1 MKKILIID
9 ESALFRDYISK
20 KLEAYSF
27 EVIQAKSGLD
37 GMVKMRSEM
46 PDLVIMDYFLS
57 RKSSMEVLAEKK
69 ENPNT
74 VDIPVILVAAKID
87 KSKVMEIAKF
97 GVKKFFS
104 KPVKIDALLKTI
116 SELLQVPLDIDNT
129 PCIIE
134 AHFNDDILFIEI
146 AQGLNREKIE
156 LLKYKLTELLELYQ
170 VKTPKILIMMSN
182 IELNSEDSG
191 KLRFLLETII
201 EYGNTRAK
209 YIKILTNSDFV
220 KDYIASDEQ
229 FEEIGV
235 ANNLGD
241 AMDELLGLKPDDY
254 AHDEVVHD
262 KLLTSSAPKKDQE
275 ESFQLRFEDQNVEAL
290 EERLDSLGENITIA
304 IVDDDIV
311 IQELVKTVFSETG
324 WETIVYENGKS
335 FVEGVEVHDFDL
347 VFLDLMMPEMN
358 GFQVMEYLKKKNID
372 VPVIV
377 FSALTRKE
385 TVVKAVGYG
394 IHSYMIKPLKP
405 ELIMQKT
412 AEILGRSF

>member
-1 MKKILIID
+1 
-9 ESALFRDYISK
+9 
-20 KLEAYSF
+20 
-27 EVIQAKSGLD
+27 
-37 GMVKMRSEM
+37 MVKMRTEM
-46 PDLVIMDYFLS
+46 PDLVVMDYFLS
-57 RKSSMEVLAEKK
+57 RKSSMEVLSEKK

-74 VDIPVILVAAKID
+74 VNIPVIVVASKID
-87 KSKVMEIAKF
+87 KTKVVEIAKL

-104 KPVKIDALLKTI
+104 KPVKIDVLLKTI
-116 SELLQVPLDIDNT
+116 AELLQVPLDIDNT

-182 IELNSEDSG
+182 IDLTSEDGG
-191 KLRFLLETII
+191 KLRFLLETIV
-201 EYGNTRAK
+201 EHSSTRPK
-209 YIKILTNSDFV
+209 FMKILTNSDYV
-220 KDYIASDEQ
+220 KNFISSDSN
-229 FEEIGV
+229 FEDIGV
-235 ANNLGD
+235 ANNLND
-241 AMDELLGLKPDDY
+241 AMDELLGLRPDDY
-254 AHDEVVHD
+254 AHDEVVRN
-262 KLLTSSAPKKDQE
+262 KLLTKSAPKKEQE
-275 ESFQLRFEDQNVEAL
+275 ESIQLRFDDQKVEEL
-290 EERLDSLGENITIA
+290 GERLDSLGKNITIG

-311 IQELVKTVFSETG
+311 IQELVKTVFSETE
-324 WETIVYENGKS
+324 WETWVYENGKV
-335 FVEGVEVHDFDL
+335 FVDDIGNHDFDL

-358 GFQVMEYLKKKNID
+358 GFQVMEYLHKNNID
-372 VPVIV
+372 IPVIV

-405 ELIMQKT
+405 ELIIQKT